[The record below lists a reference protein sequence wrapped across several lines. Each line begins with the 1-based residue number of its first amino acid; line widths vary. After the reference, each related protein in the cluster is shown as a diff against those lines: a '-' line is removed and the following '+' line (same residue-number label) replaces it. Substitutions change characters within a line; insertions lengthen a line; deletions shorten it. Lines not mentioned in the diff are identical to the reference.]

1 MKNHTHLSP
10 RQEAQAERQL
20 AEALLSLQTPE
31 EVRSFL
37 TDLCTPNELQAMA
50 DRWAVVE
57 CLQQGLPY
65 REIYRRTGVSL
76 TTIGRVARYLAQ
88 GSGGYALAVAR
99 TSSRSH
105 G

>member
-1 MKNHTHLSP
+1 MKNRTHLSP
-10 RQEAQAERQL
+10 RQEAQAQRQL
-20 AEALLSLQTPE
+20 AEALLTLQTPE

-57 CLQQGLPY
+57 CLQQGLAY

-88 GSGGYALAVAR
+88 GSGGYVIAVSR
-99 TSSRSH
+99 TGSRSH

>member
-1 MKNHTHLSP
+1 
-10 RQEAQAERQL
+10 
-20 AEALLSLQTPE
+20 
-31 EVRSFL
+31 
-37 TDLCTPNELQAMA
+37 MA

-99 TSSRSH
+99 TGSRSH